1 MDVTPGPLGFFS
13 SSPSIQAGVLL
24 AELIG
29 RTSGDVVVLPTGAAY
44 EGPQDAVARIMELLE
59 PFGAVVQPVMVLS
72 RTDAERNE
80 FAEIIRSARCI
91 CILGGSPLHLRS
103 VLKDSTVLAAL
114 VAAWHEG
121 AVIIGFDGG
130 AVVLS
135 DPMVDP
141 RGGAFTVGLGLV
153 RDLAIVVDFSGA
165 VTGSLERTL
174 SLAQEEIAVVAIGS
188 DGGVV
193 RDQSGV
199 WLSEGAV
206 TVFSDSAVVGM
217 SELAGKPVG

>member
-1 MDVTPGPLGFFS
+1 MTRISG
-13 SSPSIQAGVLL
+13 
-24 AELIG
+24 
-29 RTSGDVVVLPTGAAY
+29 TS
-44 EGPQDAVARIMELLE
+44 
-59 PFGAVVQPVMVLS
+59 
-72 RTDAERNE
+72 
-80 FAEIIRSARCI
+80 EIF
-91 CILGGSPLHLRS
+91 
-103 VLKDSTVLAAL
+103 
-114 VAAWHEG
+114 
-121 AVIIGFDGG
+121 IGFDGG

-165 VTGSLERTL
+165 LTGSLERTL
-174 SLAQEEIAVVAIGS
+174 SLAQEEIAVVAIGP
-188 DGGVV
+188 DGGLV

-217 SELAGKPVG
+217 SALAGKPVG